1 LRRGNKESRL
11 RKEQKGCRQK
21 MEEEEA
27 EKGDQGARGAG
38 GSEEN
43 IKIF

>member
-1 LRRGNKESRL
+1 
-11 RKEQKGCRQK
+11 

-38 GSEEN
+38 GSEQKKFSFKKLN
-43 IKIF
+43 F